1 MVAPKV
7 TEVPVGI
14 AGDTLVISGHP
25 PHNGFP
31 SLFLFRVKNGEEEQ
45 EIRALSQEQAEAFH
59 EALGGVLAHVAD
71 VGERQPAGQE
81 RLMK

>member
-31 SLFLFRVKNGEEEQ
+31 SLYLFRLKNGEKEEQ
-45 EIRALSQEQAEAFH
+45 EIRALSQEQAEDFH
-59 EALGGVLAHVAD
+59 EALGGALTYVAD
-71 VGERQPAGQE
+71 VGERQPPDQG
-81 RLMK
+81 RLM